1 MKNIKLIL
9 PMRQFEK
16 IEIEFDS
23 VEDFKKEY
31 PQLVLDVAIANKDA
45 QDKVKKYKENQP
57 PF

>member
-1 MKNIKLIL
+1 
-9 PMRQFEK
+9 MRQFEK